1 MAVNKVDLC
10 GMDTS
15 SLPVIKNER
24 MRELFPRAHA
34 GDQTARSELVQGN
47 LRLVLSVIKRFQGRG
62 ESVDDLFQVGCIGLM
77 KAMDN
82 FDLSQN
88 VRFSTYAVPMKTCCR
103 KERKVKQ
110 IKRTFLDKCGG
121 ACYADLRL

>member
-1 MAVNKVDLC
+1 MAMNKVELC
-10 GMDTS
+10 GVDTS

-24 MRELFPRAHA
+24 MRELLPRIHA
-34 GDQTARSELVQGN
+34 GDRTARNEFVQGN

-82 FDLSQN
+82 FDVRQN
-88 VRFSTYAVPMKTCCR
+88 VRFSTYAVPMK
-103 KERKVKQ
+103 V
-110 IKRTFLDKCGG
+110 
-121 ACYADLRL
+121 